1 MKIYSI
7 LLYILDYNRNINASL
22 FGNYSDKICPLI
34 VEDLY
39 LRSMVDLLKYL
50 LAYFSVII
58 VAIFLI
64 PGIIG
69 NVLSLVLLFKKR
81 TDEQYDGIIHYYRI
95 IFLMDLIVILISIP
109 TEVSVFGFDNILKI
123 KIWNLQSIMPCC
135 KFIT

>member
-1 MKIYSI
+1 
-7 LLYILDYNRNINASL
+7 
-22 FGNYSDKICPLI
+22 
-34 VEDLY
+34 
-39 LRSMVDLLKYL
+39 MVDLLKYL
-50 LAYFSVII
+50 LAYFSVLI

-81 TDEQYDGIIHYYRI
+81 TDAQYDGIIHYYRI

-123 KIWNLQSIMPCC
+123 KIWNLQSIMPYC